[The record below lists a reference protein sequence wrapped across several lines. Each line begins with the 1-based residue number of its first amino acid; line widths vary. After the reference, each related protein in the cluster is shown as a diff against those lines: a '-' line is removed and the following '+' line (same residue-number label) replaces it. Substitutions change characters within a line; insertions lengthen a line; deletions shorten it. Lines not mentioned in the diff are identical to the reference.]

1 MRNLKSIILL
11 SVLIVCPALQTM
23 AEEVGIHRFA
33 NYNIRFVKASNGDT
47 GQRLWAN
54 RRQYVV

>member
-23 AEEVGIHRFA
+23 AEEVGVHRFA
-33 NYNIRFVKASNGDT
+33 NYNIRFVNASN
-47 GQRLWAN
+47 
-54 RRQYVV
+54 